1 MTIGLH
7 RQFHAEPESESA
19 TGAVPFADSGQG
31 GPSALVAV
39 ATDRARAARGA
50 IPDAA
55 IPRFPV
61 SAYRR
66 VGKRAMD
73 ILFVLVSLPVTVPVL
88 AVLVALLALSGGSPL
103 FGQRRVG
110 RDGRI
115 FTMWKLRTMVPDAEA
130 HLDRHLS
137 RDPALRAEWDRTQ
150 KLRHDPRITAAGA
163 ILRKTSLDELPQI
176 WNVLRGDMSLVGPR
190 PMLPDQQ
197 PLYPGTAY
205 FRLRPGLTGLW
216 QVSDR
221 NQTDFARRADFDTVY
236 DGMLSPALDLRIMV
250 ATLGVVVRGTGC

>member
-7 RQFHAEPESESA
+7 RQFRQEPQAMPEA
-19 TGAVPFADSGQG
+19 AP
-31 GPSALVAV
+31 PAV
-39 ATDRARAARGA
+39 APPAQRPRTLDEAARQARAASVAMLDTVAGQARS
-50 IPDAA
+50 D
-55 IPRFPV
+55 

-66 VGKRAMD
+66 HGKRALD
-73 ILFVLVSLPVTVPVL
+73 ILFVLVSLPLTLPVL
-88 AVLVALLALSGGSPL
+88 AILVAVLALTGGRPL

-110 RDGRI
+110 RDGRV
-115 FTMWKLRTMVPDAEA
+115 FTMWKLRTMVPDAET
-130 HLDRHLS
+130 HLARHLAA
-137 RDPALRAEWDRTQ
+137 DPALRAEWDRTQ
-150 KLRHDPRITAAGA
+150 KLRNDPRITAAGA
-163 ILRKTSLDELPQI
+163 LLRKTSLDELPQI

-221 NQTDFARRADFDTVY
+221 NQSDFARRAEFDTVY
-236 DGMLSPALDLRIMV
+236 DGLLSPALDLRIMV
-250 ATLGVVVRGTGC
+250 ATVGVVVRGTGV